1 MVVVCET
8 WHLAVDWGMCRLG
21 ESGGTS
27 NYSLS
32 IKQRANIRSFRESQL
47 RVTGD
52 SQSDLVI
59 FYSDFLIL

>member
-1 MVVVCET
+1 M
-8 WHLAVDWGMCRLG
+8 AVDWGMCRLG

-47 RVTGD
+47 RVTLEKSEGD